1 MKIAVASG
9 KGGTGKTTVA
19 LALAETLGK
28 RGRLLDCDVEEPNC
42 HLFLGSDLVRSENVE
57 VPVPQFDPER
67 CTGCGACAR
76 SCNFRAIAALGKK
89 MLFFPELCHSCGGCK
104 RICKAGAITETMH
117 GIGRLEYRAAA
128 GIELI
133 SGVMNVGYPMA
144 VPVIR
149 KLKERALPDRVNIL
163 DCPPGTACPMVS
175 AVRGADFVLLVTE
188 PTVFGLHDLE
198 LACDTL
204 EELHLRCGVII
215 NRADDNCGDV
225 EAFCRKR
232 GIPILMKI
240 PFSRKIAEGY
250 SSGRRLAECAPELNG
265 EFEALLASV
274 CEGGLVRQ

>member
-19 LALAETLGK
+19 LALAETLGE

-42 HLFLGSDLVRSENVE
+42 HLFLDSAPARSEPVE
-57 VPVPQFDPER
+57 IPVPEFDPAR
-67 CTGCGACAR
+67 CLGCGTCAR
-76 SCNFRAIAALGKK
+76 SCNFHAIAALGKK
-89 MLFFPELCHSCGGCK
+89 MLFFPELCHSCGGCTL
-104 RICKAGAITETMH
+104 ICKTGAIAETMH
-117 GIGRLEYRAAA
+117 GIGNLEFRAAA

-149 KLKERALPDRVNIL
+149 KLKELAQPDRVNVL

-204 EELHLRCGVII
+204 EELHLKCGVIV
-215 NRADDNCGDV
+215 NRADDNCGEL
-225 EAFCRKR
+225 EAFCRSR
-232 GIPILMKI
+232 GIPVLMKI

-250 SSGRRLAECAPELNG
+250 SSGRRLTECAPELKE

-274 CEGGLVRQ
+274 CESRQVRQ

>member
-19 LALAETLGK
+19 LALAEVLGT

-42 HLFLGSDLVRSENVE
+42 HLFLGPAPVRSEEVA
-57 VPVPQFDPER
+57 VPVPEFDPER
-67 CTGCGACAR
+67 CTGCGACVR
-76 SCNFRAIAALGKK
+76 SCNFHAIVALGKRV
-89 MLFFPELCHSCGGCK
+89 LFFPELCHSCGGCGLA
-104 RICKAGAITETMH
+104 CQAGAVRETMH

-149 KLKERALPDRVNIL
+149 KLKERALPDRIEVL
-163 DCPPGTACPMVS
+163 DCPPGTACPMVA

-188 PTVFGLHDLE
+188 PTVFGLHDLG

-204 EELHLRCGVII
+204 EKLRLRSGVVV
-215 NRADDNCGDV
+215 NRADGNCGDV

-232 GIPILMKI
+232 GIPVLMKI

-250 SSGRRLAECAPELNG
+250 SSGKRLMECAPELK
-265 EFEALLASV
+265 EELEALLASV
-274 CEGGLVRQ
+274 CEGERVRQ

>member
-19 LALAETLGK
+19 LALAETLGA

-42 HLFLGSDLVRSENVE
+42 HLFLDSDPIRCEKVE
-57 VPVPQFDPER
+57 VPVPQFNPER

-76 SCNFRAIAALGKK
+76 SCNFHAIAALGKK

-104 RICKAGAITETMH
+104 LVCKAGGISETMH
-117 GIGRLEYRAAA
+117 GIGSLEYRAAA
-128 GIELI
+128 GIELV

-204 EELHLRCGVII
+204 EELRLSCGIVV
-215 NRADDNCGDV
+215 NRADGNCRDV

-232 GIPILMKI
+232 GIPVLMKI

-265 EFEALLASV
+265 EFEALLASIR
-274 CEGGLVRQ
+274 EGGLVRQ